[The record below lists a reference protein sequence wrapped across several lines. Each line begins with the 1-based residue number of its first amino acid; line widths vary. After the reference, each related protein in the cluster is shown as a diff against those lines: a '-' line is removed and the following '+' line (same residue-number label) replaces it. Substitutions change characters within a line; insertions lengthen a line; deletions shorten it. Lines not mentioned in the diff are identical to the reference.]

1 LEAGMSVLRVVG
13 IVMAVLVAVAVPGR
27 AGAQRPRAVR
37 DTVEALLALDVRPI
51 AIGHRGFGENR
62 AGRPIENTV
71 ASVREAFRAG
81 ISVVEVDVQL
91 TRDQHVVAYH
101 DDVLPDFTCLNTL
114 TLRELQARLPFVPT
128 LESILGVARGRNHA
142 APPLQGIVIVELKAA
157 RPLCDPL
164 DEQDGP
170 MVAAATRVVR
180 HMRMTEEVLFTSFSP
195 AMLDIARLHAP
206 EIARILAVSGL
217 QFLSAAD
224 IATLYRATVTVV
236 DKEHDLGLQWAEVG
250 TIFRLPGYRSLAEL
264 IDTAIALDTR
274 VVEADLFLLQPA
286 GSALVPALH
295 TVGLEVFGFT
305 VNNDEEWTFLE
316 SLGVDGIYTNDI
328 PLGLAREP
336 AIP

>member
-1 LEAGMSVLRVVG
+1 MRILRVVG
-13 IVMAVLVAVAVPGR
+13 VVVAVLVAVAVPGR
-27 AGAQRPRAVR
+27 AGAQRPRPPR

-51 AIGHRGFGENR
+51 AIGHRGFGENH

-101 DDVLPDFTCLNTL
+101 DDVLADFTCLNTL
-114 TLRELQARLPFVPT
+114 TLRELQARLPFIPT
-128 LESILGVARGRNHA
+128 LESILGVARSRNHA

-157 RPLCDPL
+157 RPLCDPH

-195 AMLDIARLHAP
+195 AILDIASLHAP
-206 EIARILAVSGL
+206 EIVRILAVSGL
-217 QFLSAAD
+217 QLLSEAD
-224 IATLYRATVTVV
+224 IAALYGTTVTVV
-236 DKEHDLGLQWAEVG
+236 GKEHDLGLQWAEVG

-264 IDTAIALDTR
+264 IQTAIALDAR

-295 TVGLEVFGFT
+295 AVGLEVFGFT
-305 VNNDEEWTFLE
+305 VNNDDEWTFLE